1 MACMADFKKKKQP
14 NNRPRVSHSGSQPSY
29 FLKQAFS
36 TVSVLFIYFNAT
48 VAKNGQEKHF
58 IYVKRNHLYAKLQLL
73 LIGIQ
78 MKKSLG
84 MGWWVFFFFL
94 LMEILI
100 HASVFRISHSAMS
113 WSFHWIDG
121 QK

>member
-1 MACMADFKKKKQP
+1 MNWGWHAWQTLKKKS
-14 NNRPRVSHSGSQPSY
+14 NNRPRVSHSGSQQSY

-36 TVSVLFIYFNAT
+36 TVSILFIYFNAT
-48 VAKNGQEKHF
+48 VTKNGKKHF

-84 MGWWVFFFFL
+84 MGW
-94 LMEILI
+94 
-100 HASVFRISHSAMS
+100 
-113 WSFHWIDG
+113 
-121 QK
+121 

>member
-1 MACMADFKKKKQP
+1 MNRGWHAWRTLKKKKQP

-84 MGWWVFFFFL
+84 MGWWVFFFL
-94 LMEILI
+94 
-100 HASVFRISHSAMS
+100 
-113 WSFHWIDG
+113 SFF
-121 QK
+121 